1 MDNREKQTVIN
12 EALGEFLH
20 VMMWRRSLHQHPEL
34 SFEEHRTAKVVAEAL
49 QHEGIEYRSVAGTGV
64 LARIEGTKACVGRER
79 DALVLRADMDALR
92 ITEQADL
99 AFRSENGAM
108 HACGHDA
115 HTAMLLGA
123 ARALKRAE
131 ASLTCRVRLIFQ
143 PSEECD
149 VSGAQVL
156 IDNGVLEGVDE
167 IVAIHVENALQCGE
181 LGFCAGPFEAGCHP
195 YTIEFIGKSAHAT
208 MPQNGCDA
216 LAMAVKAY
224 NNIYLMKCREMD
236 PFCQHVLSISSLQA
250 GHVHNAIPDY
260 AKMLISVRFYD
271 LAVNEKIDARIKQIC
286 CNAAQELDGE
296 VRFTD
301 HISSYPVI
309 NTPEATEHMARAAAT
324 VLGEGNAHP
333 LSPKMYS
340 EDFSHY
346 LQDVP
351 GALVQLGTGNKA
363 AGITAPLHSNV
374 FCIEESALRKGSEVF
389 VQYVLEN
396 MN

>member
-1 MDNREKQTVIN
+1 M
-12 EALGEFLH
+12 
-20 VMMWRRSLHQHPEL
+20 
-34 SFEEHRTAKVVAEAL
+34 
-49 QHEGIEYRSVAGTGV
+49 
-64 LARIEGTKACVGRER
+64 
-79 DALVLRADMDALR
+79 
-92 ITEQADL
+92 
-99 AFRSENGAM
+99 
-108 HACGHDA
+108 
-115 HTAMLLGA
+115 
-123 ARALKRAE
+123 
-131 ASLTCRVRLIFQ
+131 
-143 PSEECD
+143 
-149 VSGAQVL
+149 SGAQVL

-216 LAMAVKAY
+216 LAMAGKAY

>member
-1 MDNREKQTVIN
+1 MLAKDCFRPGDEEYIISMRREI
-12 EALGEFLH
+12 H
-20 VMMWRRSLHQHPEL
+20 RHPEEGFDL
-34 SFEEHRTAKVVAEAL
+34 PVTVGVVEREMERL
-49 QHEGIEYRSVAGTGV
+49 NITYTEKYGKGSVVGELGSGD
-64 LARIEGTKACVGRER
+64 RCV
-79 DALVLRADMDALR
+79 ALRADMDALPVLEK
-92 ITEQADL
+92 TGAEYA
-99 AFRSENGAM
+99 SEVAGKM

-156 IDNGVLEGVDE
+156 IDNGVLDGVDE
-167 IVAIHVENALQCGE
+167 IVALHVENALQCGE
-181 LGFCAGPFEAGCHP
+181 LGYCAGPFQAGCHA
-195 YTIEFIGKSAHAT
+195 YTIEFFGKSAHAT

-236 PFCQHVLSISSLQA
+236 PFCQHVLSISALNA

-271 LAVNEKIDARIKQIC
+271 LEVNEKIDARIKQIC
-286 CNAAQELDGE
+286 RNAAQELDGR
-296 VRFTD
+296 VTFD
-301 HISSYPVI
+301 DQVSSYPVI
-309 NTPEATEHMARAAAT
+309 NTPESTNRMAAAAET
-324 VLGEGNAHP
+324 VLGKEHVH
-333 LSPKMYS
+333 SISRKMYS

-346 LQDVP
+346 LQTTP
-351 GALVQLGTGNKA
+351 GALVHLGTGNSA
-363 AGITAPLHSNV
+363 QGITAPLHSNV
-374 FCIEESALRKGSEVF
+374 FCIDESALLHGSQVL
-389 VQYVLEN
+389 VQYVLN
-396 MN
+396 QMN

>member
-1 MDNREKQTVIN
+1 MLVKEFFRPEDEAYIISMRREI
-12 EALGEFLH
+12 H
-20 VMMWRRSLHQHPEL
+20 RHPE
-34 SFEEHRTAKVVAEAL
+34 
-49 QHEGIEYRSVAGTGV
+49 EGFDLPVTV
-64 LARIEGTKACVGRER
+64 
-79 DALVLRADMDALR
+79 ALVERELTKLGLTWTEQYGKGSVVCDLGSGKKLLALRADMDALP
-92 ITEQADL
+92 IQEQTGLPYA
-99 AFRSENGAM
+99 SEVPGKM

-181 LGFCAGPFEAGCHP
+181 LGFCAGQFEAGCHP